1 VRPADR
7 GQRVEGRRLTLR
19 EQAAAE
25 RRERQTPRPGE
36 VSLKTWL
43 FDEAERQGVQA
54 PAIWLRLRMGKYP
67 GVTERRVN
75 SKVIFL
81 TFPPDVAT

>member
-1 VRPADR
+1 MKA
-7 GQRVEGRRLTLR
+7 EGRKPTLR
-19 EQAAAE
+19 EQRAAE

-36 VSLKTWL
+36 VNLKTWL
-43 FDEAERQGVQA
+43 FDEAERQGVRP

-75 SKVIFL
+75 SKIIFL
-81 TFPPDVAT
+81 TFPADAPRP

>member
-1 VRPADR
+1 MPGV
-7 GQRVEGRRLTLR
+7 RRLTAR
-19 EQAAAE
+19 EQTAARAA
-25 RRERQTPRPGE
+25 RMTPRPGE

>member
-1 VRPADR
+1 M
-7 GQRVEGRRLTLR
+7 
-19 EQAAAE
+19 
-25 RRERQTPRPGE
+25 TPRPGE
-36 VSLKTWL
+36 ILLVDWL
-43 FDEAERQGVQA
+43 IEEAERQGVQP

-81 TFPPDVAT
+81 SFNPTLQHSSTPPPHGPLP